1 MNILVGCEFSGIVR
15 DAFIRKGHNAVSC
28 DLLDTEIPGNHII
41 GDILNELNNNWD
53 MLIAFP
59 PCTYLCVSGARWFKD
74 RPIQQ
79 QEGLEFVKKLMDA
92 PIDKIAIENPI
103 GVISTKIRKPDQ
115 IIQPYQFGD
124 NVKKSTC
131 LWLKN
136 LPKLVPSNIVEPEI
150 ITMKNGKKMSKFHYD
165 TFALPKSKRS
175 MERSRTFP
183 GIAKAMA
190 NQWG

>member
-1 MNILVGCEFSGIVR
+1 MRILIGCEFSGIVR
-15 DAFIRKGHNAVSC
+15 DAFIRKGHYAVSC
-28 DLLDTEIPGNHII
+28 DLIPTESPGNHLI
-41 GDILNELNNNWD
+41 GRVENHLNSYWD

-79 QEGLEFVKKLMDA
+79 RESLEFVKLLMNA
-92 PIDKIAIENPI
+92 PIQKIAIENPI

-150 ITMKNGKKMSKFHYD
+150 ITMKDGKKMSKFHYD
-165 TFALPKSKRS
+165 TFALPKSKRG

-183 GIAKAMA
+183 GIAEAMA